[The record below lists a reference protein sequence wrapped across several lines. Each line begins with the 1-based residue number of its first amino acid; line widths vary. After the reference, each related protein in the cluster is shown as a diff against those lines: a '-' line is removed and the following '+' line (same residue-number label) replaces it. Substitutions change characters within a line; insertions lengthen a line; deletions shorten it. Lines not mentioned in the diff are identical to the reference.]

1 MIANAIT
8 ARHRRNEVSAH
19 WPASEWAVNVRAGHQ
34 HKTVLQRRPFAL
46 IGSHPCCHLRV
57 SSRSVAEVA
66 YLACCLGSEIRVWD
80 LSDTTCLVGSRLSY
94 DQTIDVGPCTISF
107 SAEHENLD
115 EIDEEAGFV
124 ISCKVSTAA
133 GICEKTL
140 RNGVTLLSDSTYDL
154 TPNSENLATHAAVN
168 HGGSLWIIDLAA
180 EKMKRTDRIRRLS
193 MFENDYS
200 LGNSLL
206 TLTEILDTAEN
217 VALPSSAET
226 RGTANEIGKISSK
239 QKKRKNRGKENTQ
252 QDFSGTEGTKRIKQS
267 AQGKMAISDREVCE
281 SDREVLEESND
292 VLASSDELL
301 PASHLGKLTTQ
312 SNQAENNG
320 PFDISSVDLHNPVI
334 TGVTNAIDLLRELT
348 NDAKNDRKTE
358 NPGNLGVPE
367 DQPLP
372 GVAKS
377 DPLTTSQVN
386 PKHSEID
393 QFDRRNSAVTDNGI
407 AAAALAETKTTHKP
421 KAVLTKAVAKQQQTD
436 PIQSD
441 LSLRKSDVN
450 QMANAPQNSRLPI
463 ISSNAP
469 AGEEHDNSV
478 KKSAQD
484 AWFTSFAVGEGLEDV
499 SEPKAFQPASSE
511 SENAIRLTD
520 SDEVQPTPQ
529 SSDIDRSYNTHNRQS
544 RSESAENQFD
554 STETEGAA
562 ANSEISCGN
571 SSDSAQLS
579 GEHRI
584 FSENPRDELAETQ
597 RLVEPMIDSN
607 SIPANASNP
616 SPIGAV
622 VVTKGDGISPKK
634 ESDASKPKHEIKSK
648 TLQHEHEEHM
658 DMSSLS
664 YFPNDTEPHLAE
676 LSLESTYSGS
686 ESHPALPPQ
695 VLPPPVEATETV
707 AAAANRANEQSSNQ
721 ALQQSPTPAAYQ
733 ARVRSLSDYKIDPD
747 ELTTEISVRLAN
759 HVAPR
764 RGFFSAIRKLFVVSA
779 IVAVHVAVFY
789 FVGKRVYELLYVID

>member
-107 SAEHENLD
+107 STEQENLD

-217 VALPSSAET
+217 VALPSSAEA
-226 RGTANEIGKISSK
+226 RDTANKIGKISSK

-252 QDFSGTEGTKRIKQS
+252 QGFSGTEGTKRINQS
-267 AQGKMAISDREVCE
+267 AQGKMAISDREL
-281 SDREVLEESND
+281 LEESND

-301 PASHLGKLTTQ
+301 PASHLGKLTQ

-334 TGVTNAIDLLRELT
+334 TGVTNAIDLLKELT

-377 DPLTTSQVN
+377 APLTTSQVN
-386 PKHSEID
+386 PKHPEIV

-407 AAAALAETKTTHKP
+407 AAAALAETKTPHKS

-469 AGEEHDNSV
+469 GGEEHDNSV

-484 AWFTSFAVGEGLEDV
+484 AWFTSFAVGEDLEEV
-499 SEPKAFQPASSE
+499 SESKAFQPASSE

-529 SSDIDRSYNTHNRQS
+529 SSDIDRSYNSQNRQS

-554 STETEGAA
+554 STETEDAS

-571 SSDSAQLS
+571 SSAPAELS

-584 FSENPRDELAETQ
+584 SSENPRHELAETQ
-597 RLVEPMIDSN
+597 RLAEPMIDSN
-607 SIPANASNP
+607 SIPADASNS

-622 VVTKGDGISPKK
+622 VVTTGDGISPEK
-634 ESDASKPKHEIKSK
+634 ESDASKPKHESKSK
-648 TLQHEHEEHM
+648 ALQHELEEHM

-664 YFPNDTEPHLAE
+664 YFPNDTEPQPAE

-764 RGFFSAIRKLFVVSA
+764 RGFFSVIRKLFVVST